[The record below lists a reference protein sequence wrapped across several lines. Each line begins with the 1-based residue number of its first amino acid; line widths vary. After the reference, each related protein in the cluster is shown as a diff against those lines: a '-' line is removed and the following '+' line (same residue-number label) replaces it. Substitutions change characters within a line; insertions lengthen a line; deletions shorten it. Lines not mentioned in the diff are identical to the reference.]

1 MHTHKF
7 DMHIHV
13 PRITAVV
20 ERGAHNINASSTS
33 AAVMTLASSLLHIEC
48 YMYSIHIYVAYIYML
63 GKLDVFIYVCN
74 VYVYAIY
81 NITCLNICTYAYI

>member
-1 MHTHKF
+1 
-7 DMHIHV
+7 
-13 PRITAVV
+13 
-20 ERGAHNINASSTS
+20 
-33 AAVMTLASSLLHIEC
+33 
-48 YMYSIHIYVAYIYML
+48 ML